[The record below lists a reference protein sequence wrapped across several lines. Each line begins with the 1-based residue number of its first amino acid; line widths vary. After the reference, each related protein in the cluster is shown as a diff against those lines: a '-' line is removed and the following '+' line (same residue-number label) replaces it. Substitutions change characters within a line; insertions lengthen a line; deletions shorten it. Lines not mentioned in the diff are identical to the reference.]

1 MHVPQPLSDVK
12 NEVLGSLLRELEIPR
27 RIVALSLGL
36 RFVLLRNSPLLY
48 SYVTLPIRETS
59 QAEGYQQTSSEASR
73 ENIAPL
79 RRSLPV

>member
-1 MHVPQPLSDVK
+1 MSRFALP
-12 NEVLGSLLRELEIPR
+12 
-27 RIVALSLGL
+27 VALKVEFPDSKQL
-36 RFVLLRNSPLLY
+36 SPLLY
-48 SYVTLPIRETS
+48 SYATLPIRETS